1 MTEEPTIELNN
12 ITMELAEVN
21 EKLTPILKD
30 ILETI
35 DAKTAIIYFAGL
47 TKNFL
52 DFLDDEDFKKII
64 IQYMMDGD

>member
-1 MTEEPTIELNN
+1 MTEEQTIELSE
-12 ITMELAEVN
+12 ITMELQEVN

-30 ILETI
+30 VLETI

-52 DFLDDEDFKKII
+52 DVLDDESFKKII
-64 IQYMMDGD
+64 IQYITDGD

>member
-1 MTEEPTIELNN
+1 MTEEPTIELSE
-12 ITMELAEVN
+12 ITMELAEIN

-30 ILETI
+30 VLETI

-52 DFLDDEDFKKII
+52 EFLDDENFKKII
-64 IQYMMDGD
+64 VQYMMDGD

>member
-1 MTEEPTIELNN
+1 MTEEQTIELSE
-12 ITMELAEVN
+12 ITMELQEVN

-30 ILETI
+30 ILENI

-52 DFLDDEDFKKII
+52 DVLDVENFKKII
-64 IQYMMDGD
+64 IQYINDGD

>member
-1 MTEEPTIELNN
+1 MTEEQTIELSE
-12 ITMELAEVN
+12 ITMELTELN

-35 DAKTAIIYFAGL
+35 DVKTAIIYFGGL

-52 DFLDDEDFKKII
+52 DILDDEDFKKII
-64 IQYMMDGD
+64 IQYIMDGD